1 MLHWEILLLLM
12 FSAVDLLG
20 EHSRVAVPVAAHVA
34 AEISL
39 LQPGLEKTV
48 FFCFKPAQ
56 GFLGFFVFL
65 YICPEEKVFKGF
77 SVSRVL
83 LGASRL

>member
-1 MLHWEILLLLM
+1 MLHREILLLLM

-39 LQPGLEKTV
+39 LQPGLEKTR
-48 FFCFKPAQ
+48 FFF
-56 GFLGFFVFL
+56 
-65 YICPEEKVFKGF
+65 
-77 SVSRVL
+77 
-83 LGASRL
+83 

>member
-1 MLHWEILLLLM
+1 MLHRKKLLLLM

-39 LQPGLEKTV
+39 LQPGLEKTRFFLISSVV
-48 FFCFKPAQ
+48 FFF
-56 GFLGFFVFL
+56 
-65 YICPEEKVFKGF
+65 
-77 SVSRVL
+77 
-83 LGASRL
+83 

>member
-39 LQPGLEKTV
+39 LQPGLEKTSQLRFFFWFFWIFFYIFAHKRKFLRV
-48 FFCFKPAQ
+48 FQFQEYF
-56 GFLGFFVFL
+56 
-65 YICPEEKVFKGF
+65 
-77 SVSRVL
+77 
-83 LGASRL
+83 

>member
-39 LQPGLEKTV
+39 LQPGLEKTR
-48 FFCFKPAQ
+48 FFFKNQ
-56 GFLGFFVFL
+56 LSGFFWVICFFWFFF
-65 YICPEEKVFKGF
+65 YIYLPKRESF
-77 SVSRVL
+77 
-83 LGASRL
+83 